1 MSKKILHTFLALAAA
16 LILTGGFSMT
26 AYAGGGEEYE
36 IETTPAPEPEET
48 VEPSD
53 PLTPEGNATLVD
65 DIWGENKQLITVT
78 TKNGNYFYILIDRAA
93 EGENTV
99 YFLNMVDEAD
109 LMALI
114 EDGETE
120 ETTVM
125 PQTCTCKEK
134 CEAGAV
140 NESCPVCLNNRNSCI
155 GTEKETEPETEA
167 EPEQS
172 KDKKGT
178 KSLLLLFLVTLLAG
192 GGAFYY
198 FKYIKPNDTVKG
210 SPDFSGFDFD
220 EDGEETDNEED
231 TDYEDE
237 TDYDSYGDDTDD
249 TGDSAGD
256 IETDRETDYGDETEE
271 TGLSDDTEGGL

>member
-1 MSKKILHTFLALAAA
+1 MNKKIFHTFFALAAA

-36 IETTPAPEPEET
+36 STETTPEPEPEET
-48 VEPSD
+48 VPPSD

-99 YFLNMVDEAD
+99 HFLNMVDEAD
-109 LMALI
+109 LRALI
-114 EDGETE
+114 EDGEAE
-120 ETTVM
+120 QTTVM

-140 NESCPVCLNNRNSCI
+140 NESCPVCLNNRNSCTGI
-155 GTEKETEPETEA
+155 EKEAEPETEA
-167 EPEQS
+167 EPEQKKDS
-172 KDKKGT
+172 KAT
-178 KSLLLLFLVTLLAG
+178 KSLLLLFLLTLFAG

-198 FKYIKPNDTVKG
+198 FKYIKPKDSIKKT
-210 SPDFSGFDFD
+210 PDFSDFDFD
-220 EDGEETDNEED
+220 EDEE
-231 TDYEDE
+231 TDYEDD
-237 TDYDSYGDDTDD
+237 TDYDSTGADTDDTEYGDSEDTGDRDFTDD
-249 TGDSAGD
+249 TGDSV
-256 IETDRETDYGDETEE
+256 
-271 TGLSDDTEGGL
+271 

>member
-1 MSKKILHTFLALAAA
+1 MSKKILHTFIALAAA

-36 IETTPAPEPEET
+36 TEEPTPAPEPKET
-48 VEPSD
+48 ATPSD

-78 TKNGNYFYILIDRAA
+78 TKSGNYFYILIDRAA

-99 YFLNMVDEAD
+99 HFLNIVDEAD

-114 EDGETE
+114 EDGEKE

-140 NESCPVCLNNRNSCI
+140 NEGCPVCLNNRNSCI
-155 GTEKETEPETEA
+155 GIEKETEPETEA
-167 EPEQS
+167 EPEQP
-172 KDKKGT
+172 KDNKGT
-178 KSLLLLFLVTLLAG
+178 KSLLLLFLLTLFAG

-198 FKYIKPNDTVKG
+198 FKYIKPKG
-210 SPDFSGFDFD
+210 SPDFSDFEFDGD
-220 EDGEETDNEED
+220 EDEESG
-231 TDYEDE
+231 YE
-237 TDYDSYGDDTDD
+237 DDTDLDGYGDGTEDAEDGADD
-249 TGDSAGD
+249 T
-256 IETDRETDYGDETEE
+256 ETDGETELE
-271 TGLSDDTEGGL
+271 DDTEGGL

>member
-1 MSKKILHTFLALAAA
+1 MSKKILHTFVALAAA

-36 IETTPAPEPEET
+36 TEEPTPAPEPEET
-48 VEPSD
+48 ATPSD

-99 YFLNMVDEAD
+99 HFLNMVDEAD

-114 EDGETE
+114 EDGEKE

-167 EPEQS
+167 EPEQP
-172 KDKKGT
+172 KDNKGT
-178 KSLLLLFLVTLLAG
+178 KSLLLLFLLTLFAG

-198 FKYIKPNDTVKG
+198 FKYIKPKDTAKG
-210 SPDFSGFDFD
+210 SPDFSDFEFD
-220 EDGEETDNEED
+220 EN
-231 TDYEDE
+231 EDE
-237 TDYDSYGDDTDD
+237 ESGYEDDTDLDGYGDGTEDAEDGADD
-249 TGDSAGD
+249 T
-256 IETDRETDYGDETEE
+256 ETDGETELE
-271 TGLSDDTEGGL
+271 DDTEGGL

>member
-1 MSKKILHTFLALAAA
+1 MSKKILHTLFALAAA

-36 IETTPAPEPEET
+36 TEEPTPAPEPEET
-48 VEPSD
+48 ATPSD

-99 YFLNMVDEAD
+99 HFLNMVDEAD

-114 EDGETE
+114 EDGEKE

-167 EPEQS
+167 EPEQP
-172 KDKKGT
+172 KDNKGT
-178 KSLLLLFLVTLLAG
+178 KSLLLLFLLTLFAG

-198 FKYIKPNDTVKG
+198 FKYIKPKDTAKG
-210 SPDFSGFDFD
+210 SSDFSDFEFDGD
-220 EDGEETDNEED
+220 EDEESG
-231 TDYEDE
+231 YE
-237 TDYDSYGDDTDD
+237 DDTDLDGYRDGTEDAEDGADD
-249 TGDSAGD
+249 T
-256 IETDRETDYGDETEE
+256 ETDGETELE
-271 TGLSDDTEGGL
+271 DDTEGGL

>member
-1 MSKKILHTFLALAAA
+1 MSKKILHTFIALATA

-36 IETTPAPEPEET
+36 VTEPTPEPKPEET
-48 VEPSD
+48 AEPSD

-93 EGENTV
+93 EGENIV
-99 YFLNMVDEAD
+99 HFLNMVDEVD

-114 EDGETE
+114 EDGEKE

-140 NESCPVCLNNRNSCI
+140 NESCPVCLNNRNSCTGI
-155 GTEKETEPETEA
+155 EKETEPETEA
-167 EPEQS
+167 EPETEERQRH
-172 KDKKGT
+172 KKPAPALSSDTLCGRQGV
-178 KSLLLLFLVTLLAG
+178 LLFQVHQA
-192 GGAFYY
+192 
-198 FKYIKPNDTVKG
+198 KG
-210 SPDFSGFDFD
+210 HRKGQP
-220 EDGEETDNEED
+220 
-231 TDYEDE
+231 
-237 TDYDSYGDDTDD
+237 
-249 TGDSAGD
+249 
-256 IETDRETDYGDETEE
+256 
-271 TGLSDDTEGGL
+271 GLFRF

>member
-1 MSKKILHTFLALAAA
+1 MNKKILRTLTALCAA
-16 LILTGGFSMT
+16 LMLSGGFSVT
-26 AYAGGGEEYE
+26 AFAQTPEGEDDTNDSGVVYE
-36 IETTPAPEPEET
+36 EPQKEE
-48 VEPSD
+48 
-53 PLTPEGNATLVD
+53 PLTPDGNATLVD
-65 DIWGENKQLITVT
+65 DFGGNKQLITVT
-78 TKNGNYFYILIDRAA
+78 TKNGNYFYILIDRDD

-99 YFLNMVDEAD
+99 HFLNMVDEAD

-155 GTEKETEPETEA
+155 GAEKETEPETEA
-167 EPEQS
+167 EPEQP
-172 KDKKGT
+172 KDNKGT
-178 KSLLLLFLVTLLAG
+178 KSLLLLFLLTLFAG

-198 FKYIKPNDTVKG
+198 FKYIKPKETVKG
-210 SPDFSGFDFD
+210 SPDFSDFDFD
-220 EDGEETDNEED
+220 EDEED

-237 TDYDSYGDDTDD
+237 TDYDGYGDDTEDTETDADTGETEFEED
-249 TGDSAGD
+249 TGDSV
-256 IETDRETDYGDETEE
+256 
-271 TGLSDDTEGGL
+271 

>member
-36 IETTPAPEPEET
+36 VIETPTPEPEET
-48 VEPSD
+48 ATPSD

-78 TKNGNYFYILIDRAA
+78 TKKGNYFYILIDRAA

-114 EDGETE
+114 EDGETK

-125 PQTCTCKEK
+125 PQTCTCTEK

-140 NESCPVCLNNRNSCI
+140 NAGCPVCLNNLNSCI

-167 EPEQS
+167 EPEQP
-172 KDKKGT
+172 KDNKGT

-198 FKYIKPNDTVKG
+198 FKYIKPNDTAKG
-210 SPDFSGFDFD
+210 SPDFSDFD
-220 EDGEETDNEED
+220 LDDDGDD
-231 TDYEDE
+231 TDYDDE
-237 TDYDSYGDDTDD
+237 TDYDEYGDDTED
-249 TGDSAGD
+249 TGDNTNDDDTDAEPG
-256 IETDRETDYGDETEE
+256 ETDFEEDTGDNV
-271 TGLSDDTEGGL
+271 

>member
-1 MSKKILHTFLALAAA
+1 MSKKILHTLTALAAA

-36 IETTPAPEPEET
+36 ATETLTPEPEET
-48 VEPSD
+48 AEPSD

-99 YFLNMVDEAD
+99 HFLNMVDEAD

-114 EDGETE
+114 EDGEKE

-125 PQTCTCKEK
+125 PQTCTCTEK

-140 NESCPVCLNNRNSCI
+140 NESCPVCLNNRNSCT
-155 GTEKETEPETEA
+155 GVKKETEPETEA
-167 EPEQS
+167 EPEKP
-172 KDKKGT
+172 KDNKGT

-198 FKYIKPNDTVKG
+198 FKYIKPKDTVKG
-210 SPDFSGFDFD
+210 SPDFSDFDFD
-220 EDGEETDNEED
+220 EDGEETD
-231 TDYEDE
+231 YEDE
-237 TDYDSYGDDTDD
+237 TDYGSYGDDTGDTGDGAGDTETDADTGETEFEED
-249 TGDSAGD
+249 TGDSV
-256 IETDRETDYGDETEE
+256 
-271 TGLSDDTEGGL
+271 

>member
-1 MSKKILHTFLALAAA
+1 MSKKILHTFVALAAA

-36 IETTPAPEPEET
+36 TEEPTPTPEPEET
-48 VEPSD
+48 VTPSD

-99 YFLNMVDEAD
+99 HFLNMVDEAD

-114 EDGETE
+114 ENVEKE

-155 GTEKETEPETEA
+155 GIEKESEPEETD
-167 EPEQS
+167 EPEQP
-172 KDKKGT
+172 KDNKST
-178 KSLLLLFLVTLLAG
+178 KSLLLLFLLTLFAG

-198 FKYIKPNDTVKG
+198 FKYIKSKDTSKK
-210 SPDFSGFDFD
+210 SPDFTDFDFD
-220 EDGEETDNEED
+220 EDEES
-231 TDYEDE
+231 DYEDSS
-237 TDYDSYGDDTDD
+237 DLDSYGDNTKDD
-249 TGDSAGD
+249 TEDAD
-256 IETDRETDYGDETEE
+256 DTETEE
-271 TGLSDDTEGGL
+271 TGLDEDTEGGV

>member
-1 MSKKILHTFLALAAA
+1 MSKKILHTFIALAAA

-36 IETTPAPEPEET
+36 ITEPTPEPKPEET
-48 VEPSD
+48 AEPSD

-99 YFLNMVDEAD
+99 HFLNMVDEAD

-114 EDGETE
+114 EDGEKE

-167 EPEQS
+167 EPEQP
-172 KDKKGT
+172 KDNKGT
-178 KSLLLLFLVTLLAG
+178 KSLLLLFLLTLFAG

-198 FKYIKPNDTVKG
+198 FKFIKPKDTAKG
-210 SPDFSGFDFD
+210 SPDFSDFDFD
-220 EDGEETDNEED
+220 EDGDEDEES
-231 TDYEDE
+231 DYEDD
-237 TDYDSYGDDTDD
+237 TDLDGYGDDTEDAEDGADD
-249 TGDSAGD
+249 TEADG
-256 IETDRETDYGDETEE
+256 E
-271 TGLSDDTEGGL
+271 TGLEDDTEGGL